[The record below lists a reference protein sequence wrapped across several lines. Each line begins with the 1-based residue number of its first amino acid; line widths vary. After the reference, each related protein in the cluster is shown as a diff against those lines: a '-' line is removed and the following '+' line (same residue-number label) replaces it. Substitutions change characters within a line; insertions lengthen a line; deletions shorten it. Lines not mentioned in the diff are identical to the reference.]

1 VKNRLCLLVETLA
14 PFVVSIRP
22 PTKTVPALVQVRDI
36 GSGNFGVAKLMKDKQ
51 TGQLVA
57 VKFIE
62 RGDKV
67 STLWF
72 SFFLLSFGLSLTFQP
87 SSFCL
92 LAIFCCG
99 AFFAGMHLIPLAV

>member
-1 VKNRLCLLVETLA
+1 MKSNPCVFVEALA
-14 PFVVSIRP
+14 PFVVYIKTTS
-22 PTKTVPALVQVRDI
+22 KTVPALVQVRDI

-67 STLWF
+67 SAHSF
-72 SFFLLSFGLSLTFQP
+72 SCLFSSFLLRSLLFLYGLVEHVCIDWCP
-87 SSFCL
+87 I
-92 LAIFCCG
+92 LAKKRR
-99 AFFAGMHLIPLAV
+99 A